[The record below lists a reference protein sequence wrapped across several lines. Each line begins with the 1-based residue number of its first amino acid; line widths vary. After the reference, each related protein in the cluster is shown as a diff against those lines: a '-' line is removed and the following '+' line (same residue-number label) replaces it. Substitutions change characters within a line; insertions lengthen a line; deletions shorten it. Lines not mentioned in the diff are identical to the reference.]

1 MTSHIYELC
10 LHVGCMLVSN
20 VQIMLG
26 ICGEI
31 SFTQVTG
38 NWLIRANGVI
48 RCMRRFKMVG
58 EIFTTDATL
67 QVKGELSAQS

>member
-20 VQIMLG
+20 VLIMLG

-38 NWLIRANGVI
+38 NWLIRA
-48 RCMRRFKMVG
+48 MV
-58 EIFTTDATL
+58 
-67 QVKGELSAQS
+67 